1 MSQSASNFKRQHHRD
16 IAFVLAS
23 LDADLFQNFGCYF
36 GGDTAI
42 ALLMGEYRESVDMDF
57 LVSNTDGYKRL
68 RQLVK
73 GDGGLADLFKANR
86 DSIQFGPLRVD
97 QYGIRTQL
105 VLRDAVLIKLEI
117 VNEGRIELEEPRRKD
132 AICGVK
138 TLSRLDMAA
147 SKLLANSDRW
157 ADRGVYSRDLIDL
170 AMLDLKRAELQ
181 AAITK
186 SEGAYG
192 VSITADL
199 SKALDYL
206 LGTNN
211 RLEECMS
218 AMKIELPKAVLWQQ
232 LTKLK
237 NNHSRINR

>member
-1 MSQSASNFKRQHHRD
+1 MSQNTDIFRRQHHRD
-16 IAFVLAS
+16 IAYVLAS
-23 LDADLFQNFGCYF
+23 LDADLLRNFGCYF
-36 GGDTAI
+36 GGGTAI

-57 LVSNTDGYKRL
+57 LVSNSHRYKLL

-73 GDGGLADLFKANR
+73 GESGLAGLFRANR
-86 DSIQFGPLRVD
+86 DSIQFGALRVD

-105 VLRDAVLIKLEI
+105 VLRGAVVIKFEI

-132 AICGVK
+132 AICGVAA
-138 TLSRLDMAA
+138 LSRLDMTA

-181 AAITK
+181 AAIVK

-192 VSITADL
+192 ASITADL
-199 SKALDYL
+199 SKALEYL

-237 NNHSRINR
+237 NIYSRINR

>member
-36 GGDTAI
+36 GGGTAI

-105 VLRDAVLIKLEI
+105 VLRDAVLIKFEI